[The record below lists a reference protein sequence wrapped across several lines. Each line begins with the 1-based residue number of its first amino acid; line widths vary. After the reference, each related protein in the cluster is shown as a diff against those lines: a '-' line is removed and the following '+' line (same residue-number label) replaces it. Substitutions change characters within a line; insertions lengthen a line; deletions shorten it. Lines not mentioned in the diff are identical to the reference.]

1 MNLVLST
8 LLELCGLHDYS
19 PAFAEE
25 CFNLKQEQHQ
35 ICLQNIERGK
45 FQRDV
50 TRKLIMN
57 QLVNSP

>member
-8 LLELCGLHDYS
+8 LPELCGFS
-19 PAFAEE
+19 AFVEE
-25 CFNLKQEQHQ
+25 YFNLKQEQQQ
-35 ICLQNIERGK
+35 ICLQNIEWK
-45 FQRDV
+45 IQRDL